1 MTVRFNTHLYV
12 STHGRTP
19 RGYGMW
25 GFYFGRE
32 KAPWFTHG
40 SFAHA
45 KEAARAEA
53 KRRGCAVVVVAP

>member
-1 MTVRFNTHLYV
+1 
-12 STHGRTP
+12 
-19 RGYGMW
+19 MW